1 MEDTSPWFEL
11 TTLVVIG
18 TDCTVWTNCL
28 HDGISS
34 KINIDINTDS
44 VVLFI
49 FYFIIHWHVTKIQK
63 YKKCRKTDKPT
74 HLKNTLCDLIS
85 LEKCKLNVKNKC
97 GRIFNIQ
104 MRTIYRHFH
113 RRYKILLIVWT
124 DEQTERLS

>member
-1 MEDTSPWFEL
+1 MEYTSPWFEL

-18 TDCTVWTNCL
+18 TDCIVWTNCL

-34 KINIDINTDS
+34 KFNIDINTDS
-44 VVLFI
+44 VVLFYFL
-49 FYFIIHWHVTKIQK
+49 FYYSLTCHKNTKVQ
-63 YKKCRKTDKPT
+63 KCRKTDKPT